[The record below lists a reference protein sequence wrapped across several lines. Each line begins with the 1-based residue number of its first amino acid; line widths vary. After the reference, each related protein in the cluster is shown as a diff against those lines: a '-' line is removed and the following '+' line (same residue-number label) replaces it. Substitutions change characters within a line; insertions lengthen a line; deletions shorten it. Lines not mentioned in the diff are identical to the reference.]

1 MSLAACALA
10 HAHSKIGLTLPHVRQ
25 VSWCLWAVPDDPA
38 ESVWHVNSF
47 NDDET
52 LSSAKGC
59 EPQNSGGSAAR
70 SDALEHRR
78 GSDSATAASALGFKQ
93 ASLGQVAL
101 ARSTKAPAK
110 SIHGKSPCAAPG
122 LITSP
127 HTT

>member
-1 MSLAACALA
+1 M
-10 HAHSKIGLTLPHVRQ
+10 
-25 VSWCLWAVPDDPA
+25 PDDPA
-38 ESVWHVNSF
+38 ESVWNVN
-47 NDDET
+47 DVET
-52 LSSAKGC
+52 LSSAKEC
-59 EPQNSGGSAAR
+59 EPQNASGGSAAR

-78 GSDSATAASALGFKQ
+78 GSASARAANALGFKQ

-110 SIHGKSPCAAPG
+110 SVHGKSPCAAPG